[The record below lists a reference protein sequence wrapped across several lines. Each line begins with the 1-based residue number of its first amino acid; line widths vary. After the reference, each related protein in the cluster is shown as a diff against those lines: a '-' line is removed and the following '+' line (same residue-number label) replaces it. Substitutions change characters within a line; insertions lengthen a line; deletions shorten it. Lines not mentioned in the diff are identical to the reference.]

1 MGVFSWIADW
11 ASAIT
16 EASQEQ
22 RNKEA
27 QHLQYLTAAAGVGSV
42 QLRCHQDT
50 WSYFLREF
58 EKHSYNAASFRRP
71 AEEAIV
77 REDGGMIVVPLSGS
91 TVAALLDRCNGM
103 SRRTEPLDHAMG
115 ARVYEAIATVL
126 RGIEPAG
133 GQKGPLPPI
142 TLDDR
147 LGPSA
152 TESTQS
158 S

>member
-1 MGVFSWIADW
+1 MGIFSWISDW

-16 EASQEQ
+16 EAAQEQ
-22 RNKEA
+22 QNKEA
-27 QHLQYLTAAAGVGSV
+27 QHLQYMTAAAGVGSV

-50 WSYFLREF
+50 WNYFLREF
-58 EKHSYNAASFRRP
+58 QKHSYNAASFRRP
-71 AEEAIV
+71 AEAAIV
-77 REDGGMIVVPLSGS
+77 REDDGMIVVPLSGS

-115 ARVYEAIATVL
+115 VRVYEAIATVL
-126 RGIEPAG
+126 RKIEPAG
-133 GQKGPLPPI
+133 EQKIPLPPI

-147 LGPSA
+147 PGTPA
-152 TESTQS
+152 TESAQS